1 MTTPAK
7 LLQLA
12 ARTGLDSIAEA
23 LTEAASTIETLAAT
37 ISRRDAVIKLLEG
50 EVAQAH
56 ESRRAAQAENADLK
70 ERQARSGIAQ
80 RRAVTQA
87 VKDER
92 EACAQACDK
101 VYHEHIGP
109 EYGEV
114 RYGIATCATA
124 IRARKD

>member
-1 MTTPAK
+1 MTTPEK
-7 LLQLA
+7 LRQLA
-12 ARTGLDSIAEA
+12 ARTGLDGIAEA
-23 LTEAASTIETLAAT
+23 LKEGAEAIE
-37 ISRRDAVIKLLEG
+37 RRDAVIKLLEG
-50 EVAQAH
+50 EVAKAH
-56 ESRRAAQAENADLK
+56 EARKQAQAENADLK